1 VVLIVSDEAEDGGVG
16 LSIVPQSEDAMAGVI
31 RVDKE
36 LHGELRIRQ
45 KETKDSRRCD
55 EIVSQSEAST
65 QDSIGLHARAG
76 H

>member
-16 LSIVPQSEDAMAGVI
+16 RSIVPQSEDAMAGVI

-55 EIVSQSEAST
+55 
-65 QDSIGLHARAG
+65 
-76 H
+76 